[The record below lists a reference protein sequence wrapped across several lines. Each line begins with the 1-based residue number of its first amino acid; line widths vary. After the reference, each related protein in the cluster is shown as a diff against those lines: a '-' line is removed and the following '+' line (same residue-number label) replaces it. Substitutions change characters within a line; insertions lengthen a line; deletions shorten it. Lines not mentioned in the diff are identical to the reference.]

1 MCLMVLSKLTV
12 TKDDDD
18 DNEDEEQEDEGEGEG
33 EGEILAVTL
42 TGDELIM
49 LREMS

>member
-12 TKDDDD
+12 AKDDDD
-18 DNEDEEQEDEGEGEG
+18 DNKDEEQEDEGEGEG

-49 LREMS
+49 LRD

>member
-12 TKDDDD
+12 AKDDDD

-49 LREMS
+49 LRD